1 MKFNLYILQLFLF
14 TRIVVEEVYHYF
26 NTYVACKI
34 IFTPIYIH
42 VWSCDLIYLL
52 FRVENFSHVRVT
64 VLSGLYF
71 S

>member
-1 MKFNLYILQLFLF
+1 MYD
-14 TRIVVEEVYHYF
+14 YF

-52 FRVENFSHVRVT
+52 FRVETFSYVRVA